1 VTGVQTCALPI
12 LKKALVQGTEVTV
25 VLSTPD
31 GKSVSQRVTYDTQEF
46 ALESFKLDG
55 VKLSLVNGNYEI
67 VKPFDVGAGF
77 QKSYV
82 LSFEQKNILST
93 TPISYTVTTEVP
105 VGATAASSTSLL
117 VTALQ
122 SNTFNV
128 NSTTTAGL
136 YKHTVTLGRKT
147 LTINVLVKEPV
158 AEVVMDDIYSYTAA
172 ASGDVVKF
180 SFGYTTVGTAPTTV
194 AQRVLP
200 GADGSYTITKPFA
213 TTTTQRE
220 IKFGFL
226 ARNFDKPD
234 FVNNQYNIQITGP
247 SKFSSNPTV
256 LFSGMETAISQSTND
271 DNLTSPITFAGAT
284 GFGAGTST
292 RGTVSQKIDYGT
304 PDGKYT
310 FTITAG
316 RQGAQVVK
324 EVVVNVQS
332 VAPSINF
339 IIESYK
345 STADM
350 VTTGANADEIGL
362 ATRDQFIDSSTANTF
377 VIEKP
382 SIAGTT
388 FTLKWF
394 ATLQNYQ
401 SYKLDSNEF
410 SEITADSLITNND
423 DKKLFSATSGVKVN
437 ATNFP
442 AAKQLV
448 KKGVTTPVS
457 VKALVKVS
465 DTRQVTV
472 KVTPDEAPGD
482 TNLSATSANGLDSLT
497 KGGLTLAST
506 TAAVTI
512 PAGAANRIVEITLG
526 TYSTTSGSANG
537 DRLSFELSSPLHG
550 TVTFENSNS
559 TTDYVVQVSDFPDAI
574 EMGSAEA
581 TGTSNY
587 RFVNLGLQASGPS
600 SLFSSF
606 TTTRTAMLLADNKNG
621 LVLFNQT
628 QTALTEAMVQGYL
641 GTTFTLDAKDYRN
654 LPYDLDTDLV
664 GLNRK
669 PLEITTTTVAGTYTL
684 KFMVDNVVRE
694 IKIQINNPQPKVFV
708 FSGFENIDN
717 NDLDLLK
724 NNEVRAAHPSLVFT
738 NSVITQGNVGTNSFY
753 YQTSGTRFNAL
764 QVFDNDGILPLQV
777 SNSNLVQNTNYFPS
791 DLDRFVLPLAGV
803 YTVEMPTV
811 APKAANRDIL
821 FAQIAVTELPKGEYD
836 YSITKKYPDGRVEN
850 YSDKVK
856 VTAVDTN
863 QLATFDQDN
872 KKFINNWVV
881 NETSYVLGKYEY
893 TFIVNNINLS
903 FTVDV
908 VKKPQLTIDAVKIGT
923 RSLPLFDG
931 KYLSSPA
938 GILGSVSL
946 DFTQVGLTDANFY
959 SVTATDLEGDG
970 TTADSIKSDLP
981 ATAVLESFKDLTAL
995 KLGKI
1000 EFETSRT
1007 TVDIGDYIKYDI
1019 RFYRVGTKPLA
1030 TAANSALALS
1040 GVIQDDVGYLQVGE
1054 TLQVNVMAAN
1064 APVLNVPALTVSS
1077 DVQLIEGSEN
1087 GTFITVT
1094 MSNGTFVDDIAFTDV
1109 TITTDI
1115 TTNGTLNAAP
1125 ITDADYLVLVN
1136 PNTIRL
1142 RLAGNSTTSYRTT
1155 SKLNVAIAG
1164 NKYKDERGTLVASPA
1179 LNGVLSLV
1187 PATFTNIT
1195 AAEVNA
1201 TTADHVII
1209 VSLTGATFKN
1219 RTLRLDDFTSAQTL
1233 SNAKV
1238 TRISATEARI
1248 TVAATNLAASATT
1261 VVVQGSALASRT
1273 ATATAAVTV
1282 APLADIGASTAVT
1295 AATTDKV
1302 LIVTLTNAVFN
1313 SNPLLANFTVANQ
1326 TLTDAIVTRISN
1338 TEVRITVAATNLA
1351 NGATTV
1357 AVSKYA
1363 LASQAA
1369 SDVSVT
1375 LAVAPL
1381 AAIAASAAA
1390 TVVATDKV
1398 LIVTLTNAVFNSNPL
1413 IANFTVANQDISS
1426 GSVTRISDTVVVL
1439 KKAANAAYVANATTT
1454 VAVSEYALASQAA
1467 SAVSVAV
1474 RSALSE

>member
-1 VTGVQTCALPI
+1 
-12 LKKALVQGTEVTV
+12 
-25 VLSTPD
+25 
-31 GKSVSQRVTYDTQEF
+31 
-46 ALESFKLDG
+46 
-55 VKLSLVNGNYEI
+55 
-67 VKPFDVGAGF
+67 
-77 QKSYV
+77 
-82 LSFEQKNILST
+82 
-93 TPISYTVTTEVP
+93 
-105 VGATAASSTSLL
+105 
-117 VTALQ
+117 
-122 SNTFNV
+122 
-128 NSTTTAGL
+128 
-136 YKHTVTLGRKT
+136 
-147 LTINVLVKEPV
+147 
-158 AEVVMDDIYSYTAA
+158 
-172 ASGDVVKF
+172 
-180 SFGYTTVGTAPTTV
+180 
-194 AQRVLP
+194 
-200 GADGSYTITKPFA
+200 
-213 TTTTQRE
+213 
-220 IKFGFL
+220 
-226 ARNFDKPD
+226 
-234 FVNNQYNIQITGP
+234 
-247 SKFSSNPTV
+247 
-256 LFSGMETAISQSTND
+256 
-271 DNLTSPITFAGAT
+271 
-284 GFGAGTST
+284 
-292 RGTVSQKIDYGT
+292 
-304 PDGKYT
+304 
-310 FTITAG
+310 
-316 RQGAQVVK
+316 
-324 EVVVNVQS
+324 
-332 VAPSINF
+332 
-339 IIESYK
+339 
-345 STADM
+345 M
-350 VTTGANADEIGL
+350 VTTGANAAEIGL

-423 DKKLFSATSGVKVN
+423 NKKLFSATSGVKVN

-442 AAKQLV
+442 AAKLLV

-465 DTRQVTV
+465 DAGEVTV

-482 TNLSATSANGLDSLT
+482 TNLSATRANSLDSLT
-497 KGGLTLAST
+497 KGGLTLVST
-506 TAAVTI
+506 QAAVTI
-512 PAGAANRIVEITLG
+512 PAGTANRIVEITLG
-526 TYSTTSGSANG
+526 TYSTTTGSANG
-537 DRLSFELSSPLHG
+537 DRLSFELSSPSAG
-550 TVTFENSNS
+550 TITFENSNS

-641 GTTFTLDAKDYRN
+641 GTTFSLDAKDYRN

-684 KFMVDNVVRE
+684 KFMVDNIVRE

-724 NNEVRAAHPSLVFT
+724 NNEVRAANPSLVFT

-959 SVTATDLEGDG
+959 SVTATALQGDG
-970 TTADSIKSDLP
+970 TPADSIESDLP
-981 ATAVLESFKDLTAL
+981 STAVLESFKDLTAL

-1000 EFETSRT
+1000 EFVTNIT
-1007 TVDIGDYIKYDI
+1007 TVDIGDYIKYDV
-1019 RFYRVGTKPLA
+1019 RFYKVGTKPLA
-1030 TAANSALALS
+1030 NLANSALALS

-1094 MSNGTFVDDIAFTDV
+1094 ISNGTFVDDIAITDV
-1109 TITTDI
+1109 EIE
-1115 TTNGTLNAAP
+1115 TNIAGSYSTSP
-1125 ITDADYLVLVN
+1125 ITEANYLALVN
-1136 PNTIRL
+1136 PNTLRL
-1142 RLAGNSTTSYRTT
+1142 RLAGSSTTSYLTT
-1155 SKLNVAIAG
+1155 SKLEVTITASH
-1164 NKYKDERGTLVASPA
+1164 YKNERGEVVSSAALVKTLD
-1179 LNGVLSLV
+1179 LV
-1187 PATFTNIT
+1187 PATFTDIPAASIEPTTNDEVIT
-1195 AAEVNA
+1195 V
-1201 TTADHVII
+1201 T
-1209 VSLTGATFKN
+1209 LTGASFKN
-1219 RTLRLDDFTSAQTL
+1219 RALRLSDFTVAAGANNTSGKLASAV
-1233 SNAKV
+1233 V
-1238 TRISATEARI
+1238 TRISN
-1248 TVAATNLAASATT
+1248 TVATLTVTASAANLAAAATEIT
-1261 VVVQGSALASRT
+1261 VNGSALATRS
-1273 ATATAAVTV
+1273 ASASAVAV
-1282 APLADIGASTAVT
+1282 ASALADIPAASIEPTANDEVIT
-1295 AATTDKV
+1295 
-1302 LIVTLTNAVFN
+1302 VTLTNAVFK
-1313 SNPLLANFTVANQ
+1313 STLA
-1326 TLTDAIVTRISN
+1326 LTDFAFTGNETSGTLASAVVTRISD
-1338 TEVRITVAATNLA
+1338 TVATITVASGNLTTDATVV
-1351 NGATTV
+1351 TV
-1357 AVSKYA
+1357 SEHA

-1369 SDVSVT
+1369 TGST
-1375 LAVAPL
+1375 AVAV
-1381 AAIAASAAA
+1381 ASALADIVAA
-1390 TVVATDKV
+1390 EFTPTTSDKV
-1398 LIVTLTNAVFNSNPL
+1398 IVVTLTNAVFKSTLALTDFDFAGNTTADTLDN
-1413 IANFTVANQDISS
+1413 AV
-1426 GSVTRISDTVVVL
+1426 VTRIS
-1439 KKAANAAYVANATTT
+1439 NT
-1454 VAVSEYALASQAA
+1454 VATITVASGNLTATDTEVTVIEHALASQAA
-1467 SAVSVAV
+1467 GSTAVA
-1474 RSALSE
+1474 RSSPAA